1 MSVTLITHCHDPGSH
16 PLAWQTV
23 QQTALEQLQIWG
35 SWLPC
40 LTVERWLLLLRTRSF
55 PPLRKVVDLAVA

>member
-1 MSVTLITHCHDPGSH
+1 MILVSH
-16 PLAWQTV
+16 LLAWRTV
-23 QQTALEQLQIWG
+23 QQAALEQLAILG
-35 SWLPC
+35 FWLPC